1 VIRALAHA
9 PAFEHGLLVFAL
21 ALGVG
26 AQEADCPPV
35 ADVAQLVR
43 CALAG
48 SEPVSRARHEVEATR
63 ARRDVAGRLLPSNPT
78 LELGAGRR
86 KAESGKAEFDRSV
99 DLLQAFEIGGQR
111 GARVAAADTEGQL
124 ATAALQAV
132 RAEVT
137 AEVLTAVVELW
148 RARATLA
155 FARDQQQIAE
165 QLVEVSAARQRQ
177 GLSPALDVDL
187 AQAARVQARREQT
200 AALQGVAVA
209 EGRLAQVVGR
219 EMRLLE
225 GALLTAGF
233 AVPGGVEAL
242 EQRALTLRREAL
254 AARADAQVAR
264 AKEELLRRE
273 RVPDVTVSAGA
284 RHEEFSNVLAARL
297 SIPLPLFRRNQG
309 EIAEQ
314 QARVAQADAAARQAE
329 LRVRLEVRGAFQ
341 AWQLAAETAKQIEP
355 GLEDRLQEDAGA
367 LRDAYGRGAISLATA
382 LSSLREAQSA
392 RRGLVEARVESVLTS
407 LQVAR
412 AAGYPVFSDGGSP

>member
-1 VIRALAHA
+1 
-9 PAFEHGLLVFAL
+9 
-21 ALGVG
+21 
-26 AQEADCPPV
+26 
-35 ADVAQLVR
+35 
-43 CALAG
+43 
-48 SEPVSRARHEVEATR
+48 
-63 ARRDVAGRLLPSNPT
+63 
-78 LELGAGRR
+78 
-86 KAESGKAEFDRSV
+86 
-99 DLLQAFEIGGQR
+99 
-111 GARVAAADTEGQL
+111 
-124 ATAALQAV
+124 
-132 RAEVT
+132 VT

-225 GALLTAGF
+225 GALLPAGF

>member
-1 VIRALAHA
+1 
-9 PAFEHGLLVFAL
+9 
-21 ALGVG
+21 
-26 AQEADCPPV
+26 
-35 ADVAQLVR
+35 
-43 CALAG
+43 
-48 SEPVSRARHEVEATR
+48 
-63 ARRDVAGRLLPSNPT
+63 
-78 LELGAGRR
+78 
-86 KAESGKAEFDRSV
+86 
-99 DLLQAFEIGGQR
+99 
-111 GARVAAADTEGQL
+111 
-124 ATAALQAV
+124 
-132 RAEVT
+132 
-137 AEVLTAVVELW
+137 
-148 RARATLA
+148 
-155 FARDQQQIAE
+155 
-165 QLVEVSAARQRQ
+165 
-177 GLSPALDVDL
+177 
-187 AQAARVQARREQT
+187 VQARREQT